1 MVTSEQLNVL
11 YPYERRVLSL
21 IAQGKT
27 NPEIADM
34 LGISPRSARTY
45 AWKIKSKVGALSRVE
60 MMDLSE
66 EEMEHMREEKKAKR
80 GLSGKE
86 LEALRLLACGH
97 NDRAIA
103 STLKISKHAATA
115 RIESVKEKL
124 GIQSRVSLALYVVKE
139 GIVSIDE
146 DKEHNND

>member
-1 MVTSEQLNVL
+1 MVTHEQLNVL
-11 YPYERRVLSL
+11 HPYERRVLSL
-21 IAQGKT
+21 ITQGKS

-34 LGISPRSARTY
+34 LGISPRSTRTY
-45 AWKIKSKVGALSRVE
+45 VYEIKRKVGALSRVE
-60 MMDLSE
+60 MMDLSD

-80 GLSGKE
+80 GLSDKE
-86 LEALRLLACGH
+86 LDALRLLARGH

-124 GIQSRVSLALYVVKE
+124 GIQSRVSLALYAVKE
-139 GIVSIDE
+139 GIVSINE
-146 DKEHNND
+146 DKE